1 MTRRTRSL
9 GKEID
14 KRELLGLLLGCCI
27 VSSHSYKITSRVRI
41 CDGHNG
47 VEATSS
53 VDFVGGLP
61 ILYAL
66 CLYYCSVYDRAVV
79 VVVVVVGE

>member
-1 MTRRTRSL
+1 MARRTRSL

-53 VDFVGGLP
+53 V
-61 ILYAL
+61 ILVLAYPYCMLWVCIIAL
-66 CLYYCSVYDRAVV
+66 SMTELLLL
-79 VVVVVVGE
+79 